1 VSPTGGQSLAGQV
14 KWEAT
19 ASGSVSRVEFFL
31 DNASAPVW
39 TEREAPYVFNGDAG
53 LLDTTKLAD
62 GAHVLGLKAVGSDG
76 TTGEAKVTLNVANAV
91 PTTTPPATPVLQSMP
106 AKETTETSASFAF
119 STSTAGAQLECA
131 LDGAALAACASPKS
145 YSGLTVGLHTFSA
158 RAVAGGVAS
167 AVATYSW
174 TITAPSPQ
182 PSTCASG
189 EWKAE
194 FFANSTLSSS
204 PALTRCDGAV
214 SFDWGYGQP
223 AASVPADKFSARW
236 VSTWTFPGGAIRFT
250 VTGDDGVR
258 LLIDGSVVLDKW
270 VDQSPTTYSVDRTMS
285 TGSHKVALEYYEN
298 TGGATAKLSWASV
311 ASVAPPTITSRPT
324 NPTTETTATFA
335 FTSTSGSAFECALDG
350 GSYTSCSSPKSY
362 SGLSAGSHQ
371 FLVRTV
377 ASGVASAPTAYSW
390 QVSASP
396 TPLSTGS
403 VSFTGDWET
412 GNISQ
417 WTWGAQCSNV
427 GDSNTLGQP
436 NRGTLN
442 LVTSP
447 VAQGTYAAKID
458 LPAYNG
464 GNACET
470 LRKRTLN
477 LGSDDYYGID
487 YYFPDNW
494 QEPSSAGWG
503 MGIAQFNYQLVWGTP
518 VGLFAHGDHVR
529 LVTQSGYCNDYLS
542 ANPGCTYSSGV
553 GGNLPEAAVVPRGK
567 LVRGRWIQIVVHV
580 RWSKDGTGVVEGWY
594 RYRGDAAWNK
604 TVDQRGYPTVQW
616 SSSQPAPTDQV
627 TSDKVGAYRGAATF
641 PLSIWNDNF
650 RVGSSFSAVS

>member
-1 VSPTGGQSLAGQV
+1 MLAIAVAGAQGDSSRVSFASPLAGQTLSGKQKWEVTVANGPPVEQVQFFVDDQSKPLWTEREAPYVFGGDLGVLDTSSLSNGTHVLAVTLYDKSAKPETFKQEFTVANGVTPTPTPTPTPPPSAPKVEFASPTGGQSLAGQV

-19 ASGSVSRVEFFL
+19 ASGTVSRVEFFL

-62 GAHVLGLKAVGSDG
+62 GAHVLGLKAVASDG
-76 TTGEAKVTLNVANAV
+76 TTGEAKVTVNVANAV
-91 PTTTPPATPVLQSMP
+91 PTTTPPAAPVLESTP

-145 YSGLTVGLHTFSA
+145 YSGLTVGLHTFSV

-174 TITAPSPQ
+174 TISDPSPQ

-194 FFANSTLSSS
+194 FFANSTLSSY
-204 PALTRCDGAV
+204 PALTRCDAAV
-214 SFDWGYGQP
+214 SFDWGNGQP

-236 VSTWTFPGGAIRFT
+236 VSTWTFPGGPIRFT

-258 LLIDGSVVLDKW
+258 LLIDGTVVLDKW
-270 VDQSPTTYSVDRTMS
+270 LDQTPTTYSVDRTIS

-298 TGGATAKLSWASV
+298 TGDATAKLSWASV
-311 ASVAPPTITSRPT
+311 ASVAPPTITSSPT
-324 NPTTETTATFA
+324 NPTTATTATFA

-362 SGLSAGSHQ
+362 SGLAAGSHQ

-377 ASGVASAPTAYSW
+377 VNSVASAPTAYSW
-390 QVSASP
+390 QVSAST
-396 TPLSTGS
+396 TPPSSGS
-403 VSFTGDWET
+403 VAFTGDWET
-412 GNISQ
+412 GNTSQ

-427 GDSNTLGQP
+427 GDAVHARRTEPRDAQSRARRRYHRGRTL
-436 NRGTLN
+436 RR
-442 LVTSP
+442 
-447 VAQGTYAAKID
+447 ID

-487 YYFPDNW
+487 V
-494 QEPSSAGWG
+494 
-503 MGIAQFNYQLVWGTP
+503 L
-518 VGLFAHGDHVR
+518 L
-529 LVTQSGYCNDYLS
+529 
-542 ANPGCTYSSGV
+542 PG
-553 GGNLPEAAVVPRGK
+553 
-567 LVRGRWIQIVVHV
+567 
-580 RWSKDGTGVVEGWY
+580 
-594 RYRGDAAWNK
+594 
-604 TVDQRGYPTVQW
+604 
-616 SSSQPAPTDQV
+616 
-627 TSDKVGAYRGAATF
+627 
-641 PLSIWNDNF
+641 
-650 RVGSSFSAVS
+650 

>member
-1 VSPTGGQSLAGQV
+1 
-14 KWEAT
+14 
-19 ASGSVSRVEFFL
+19 
-31 DNASAPVW
+31 
-39 TEREAPYVFNGDAG
+39 
-53 LLDTTKLAD
+53 
-62 GAHVLGLKAVGSDG
+62 
-76 TTGEAKVTLNVANAV
+76 
-91 PTTTPPATPVLQSMP
+91 M
-106 AKETTETSASFAF
+106 
-119 STSTAGAQLECA
+119 
-131 LDGAALAACASPKS
+131 
-145 YSGLTVGLHTFSA
+145 
-158 RAVAGGVAS
+158 
-167 AVATYSW
+167 
-174 TITAPSPQ
+174 IPSPQ

-194 FFANSTLSSS
+194 FFANSTLSSY
-204 PALTRCDGAV
+204 PALTRCDAAV
-214 SFDWGYGQP
+214 NFDWGYGQP

-236 VSTWTFPGGAIRFT
+236 VSTWTFPGGPIRFT

-258 LLIDGSVVLDKW
+258 LLIDGTVVLDKW
-270 VDQSPTTYSVDRTMS
+270 LDQTPTTYSVDRTIS

-311 ASVAPPTITSRPT
+311 ASVAPPTITSSPT
-324 NPTTETTATFA
+324 NPTTATTATFA

-362 SGLSAGSHQ
+362 SGLAAGSHQ

-377 ASGVASAPTAYSW
+377 VNSVASAPTAYSW
-390 QVSASP
+390 QVSAST
-396 TPLSTGS
+396 TPPSSGS
-403 VSFTGDWET
+403 VAFTGDWET
-412 GNISQ
+412 GRRLAVDLGRAVLQ
-417 WTWGAQCSNV
+417 RRRLEHARRTEPRDAQSRQV
-427 GDSNTLGQP
+427 AGITGDV
-436 NRGTLN
+436 R
-442 LVTSP
+442 
-447 VAQGTYAAKID
+447 AARID

-464 GNACET
+464 GNACEA

-503 MGIAQFNYQLVWGTP
+503 MGIAQFNYQLVWGAP
-518 VGLFAHGDHVR
+518 IGLFAHGDHVR
-529 LVTQSGYCNDYLS
+529 LVTQSGYCNDYQS
-542 ANPGCTYSSGV
+542 SNPGCTHSSGV
-553 GGNLPEAAVVPRGK
+553 GGNLPETDVVPRGR

-580 RWSKDGTGVVEGWY
+580 RWTKDGTGVVEGWY
-594 RYRGDAAWNK
+594 RYRGDATWNK